1 MRNTPFIWVILAGV
15 LALVPVNSSSAVV
28 IDQMDSGDFAY
39 RYDFDDGLR
48 PDQSDFDENGTND
61 FTWFNNA
68 SPIGTATVA
77 GGILTMETTTAGG
90 GNWFQGTTANEAWHV
105 LAPTI
110 EQGYTIEIRAKI
122 FDTAFSRPL
131 SVMASPAGTA
141 DHAYLSV
148 NEHGQV
154 WGIDGTILGDASS
167 NMDAFHTFRVAQ
179 EPGAST
185 YSVWRDGRLL
195 AEALPSGASHN
206 ADRFL
211 FGDVS
216 GSHGGKAEVDYF
228 RFTAGAYAPEIGSH
242 PDLYAW
248 YKADAGVKDASGNV
262 PDHMTEDV
270 VLWENQAPSGS
281 ARDLNVTSDAGSRW
295 PKYDQSATVVGTP
308 AVHFDTNDDIYAF
321 PKEVGTGAQLWGTL
335 SQPNTI
341 SLVLRTETADGG
353 TPVYGV
359 ASAGIQYLQ
368 SGGNDDDRGQWVLG
382 SKATG
387 LTETILPTAEIVTS
401 EFQIHTLIFDG
412 EDSKHYIDGELVGTG
427 NAGTASLSGLLL
439 GAFQT
444 GTYGNWTGDIAEIL
458 VYSAVL
464 SDLDRAS
471 VESYLYQKH
480 FVPEPSAFALTVLG
494 LGILLLRRRRHG

>member
-1 MRNTPFIWVILAGV
+1 MRENTFILAILAGA
-15 LALVPVNSSSAVV
+15 LAFGSAESLPAV
-28 IDQMDSGDFAY
+28 IIGQMDSADFTY

-48 PDQSDFDENGTND
+48 PDQSDADGNGTYD

-68 SPIGTATVA
+68 SPAGTATVT
-77 GGILTMETTTAGG
+77 GGILTMETTVAAG
-90 GNWFQGTTANEAWHV
+90 GNWFQGTTANEAWQV

-206 ADRFL
+206 ANRFL

-262 PDHMTEDV
+262 PPHMTEDV

-281 ARDLNVTSDAGSRW
+281 ARDLNVTSAGPRW

-308 AVHFDTNDDIYAF
+308 AVHFATNDDIYAF
-321 PKEVGTGAQLWGTL
+321 PSEVGTGTPLWGTL
-335 SQPNTI
+335 TQPNTI

-353 TPVYGV
+353 TPLYGV
-359 ASAGIQYLQ
+359 ASSGIQYLQ
-368 SGGNDDDRGQWVLG
+368 SGGNDDYPGQWVLG
-382 SKATG
+382 SKATSHA
-387 LTETILPTAEIVTS
+387 ETVLPTADIITGQ
-401 EFQIHTLIFDG
+401 FQIHTLIFDG
-412 EDSKHYIDGELVGTG
+412 TDSKHYIDGELVGTG
-427 NAGTASLSGLLL
+427 NAGAASLSGLLL

-444 GTYGNWTGDIAEIL
+444 GTYGTWTGDIAEIL
-458 VYSAVL
+458 VYSAAL
-464 SDLDRAS
+464 SDPDRMS
-471 VESYLYQKH
+471 IESYLYQKH
-480 FVPEPSAFALTVLG
+480 FVPEPSAFVLTLLG
-494 LGILLLRRRRHG
+494 LGILLLRRRRQV